1 MRALLCHC
9 RTHLEA
15 KDDQSLIEEV
25 REHHVRDHS
34 GLRPTDDQVWEIV
47 RTRAYTFEV
56 FDPDYAEVIL
66 E

>member
-15 KDDQSLIEEV
+15 KDDPALAEEV
-25 REHHVRDHS
+25 REHLRRDHPN
-34 GLRPTDDQVWEIV
+34 LRPTDEQVWEIV
-47 RTRAYTFEV
+47 STRAYHFEV
-56 FDPDYAEVIL
+56 YVPEYAEVLI